1 MKYAFLISRRYMF
14 SKNKQNIVSK
24 ITTIAIITTAIS
36 IMMPLLMLS
45 LMNGFHDSIKSALM
59 QNEFHLV
66 VMPYVTYSEK
76 RVEDKNWYRE
86 LREEGKEN
94 KWYERH
100 IEELKE
106 VVWKMNEKEQFKGYI
121 PSGSRFEDLPRLL
134 EKRDD
139 KLVQSVVPFVEGEGL
154 IKTALEWKPIA
165 IKGFTEDINN
175 SKSFNENIEV
185 NAGDFDFKKDHK
197 IMLGKELAKS
207 LKVDFDRVGEGKGQF
222 VDIVTDVGES
232 DNIDPRIMTHQVASI
247 FTSGYMEIDGQ
258 VVFMTAKRSKYLL
271 DKEQYSGIGIQLKD
285 YVYIDEAKEVL
296 EELILENDIEGYVV
310 RSGTARWTA
319 QFRAFDWEKRLIFF
333 VVGIMILASF
343 LTIFITLNILVINKK
358 EEIGILRSMGTNA
371 NTTRLIFIMQGF
383 LIGFLGGLIG
393 VVLGVFFTSSINE
406 IAEIGQWLV
415 NFFLEGL
422 YHTPLYDLFGIS
434 IQPGDFNIIESSSVL
449 TGSKVN
455 YAIYIN
461 DIMIVLSGSLF
472 TSLLAALFAS
482 SRATKQNIVD
492 VIRYE

>member
-1 MKYAFLISRRYMF
+1 MF

-66 VMPYVTYSEK
+66 VMPYVKYSER
-76 RVEDKNWYRE
+76 RVEHKGWYRR
-86 LREEGKEN
+86 LREQGREKE
-94 KWYERH
+94 WYEHH
-100 IEELKE
+100 IKELKDVIGE
-106 VVWKMNEKEQFKGYI
+106 LNDDEQFRDYI
-121 PSGSRFEDLPRLL
+121 PSDVRFEDLPRLID
-134 EKRDD
+134 KKND
-139 KLVQSVVPFVEGEGL
+139 KLVQSIVPFVEGEGL
-154 IKTALEWKPIA
+154 IKTALEWKPVA
-165 IKGFTEDINN
+165 IKGFTEDVNE
-175 SKSFNENIEV
+175 SRSFKENIEI
-185 NAGDFDFKKDHK
+185 NAGNFDFKKDHK
-197 IMLGKELAKS
+197 VMLGKELAKS
-207 LKVDFDRVGEGKGQF
+207 LKIDFDRVNEGKGQF

-232 DNIDPRIMTHQVASI
+232 DNINPRIMTHQASSI

-258 VVFMTAKRSKYLL
+258 VVFMTANRAKYLL
-271 DKEQYSGIGIQLKD
+271 DKDQYSGIGIQLKD
-285 YVYIDEAKEVL
+285 HVYIDDAKNAL
-296 EELILENDIEGYVV
+296 EKLIMEHNIEGYVV

-371 NTTRLIFIMQGF
+371 NTIRLIFIMQGF
-383 LIGFLGGLIG
+383 LIGFLGGLAG

-406 IAEIGQWLV
+406 IAEIGQYLV

-422 YHTPLYDLFGIS
+422 YHTPLYELFDIS
-434 IQPGDFNIIESSSVL
+434 ISPGEFNIIESSSVL

-472 TSLLAALFAS
+472 TSFLAAFFAS